1 MKLQNPQVKQQLIS
15 RLRRIEGQMRGVA
28 TMISEDRDCQEIFQQ
43 LTAIRSAI
51 QSANLFFL
59 QAYASD
65 CLLNAQ
71 ENLRQEE
78 RERLIKNLMAILNKA
93 I

>member
-1 MKLQNPQVKQQLIS
+1 MKLQNPQIKQQLIS
-15 RLRRIEGQMRGVA
+15 RLRRIAGQMRGIE
-28 TMISEDRDCQEIFQQ
+28 TMISEERDCQEILQQ
-43 LTAIRSAI
+43 FTAVRSAL

-71 ENLRQEE
+71 GNIEQEE
-78 RERLIKNLMAILNKA
+78 RELLIKNLMEILNKV

>member
-1 MKLQNPQVKQQLIS
+1 MKLQNPQAKQQLIS
-15 RLRRIEGQMRGVA
+15 RLRRIEGQMRGIE
-28 TMISEDRDCQEIFQQ
+28 TMLSEERDCQEILQQ
-43 LTAIRSAI
+43 LTAVRSAL

-71 ENLRQEE
+71 ENIGREE
-78 RERLIKNLMAILNKA
+78 REQLIKNLMEILNKA